1 MIILDKSNL
10 LCSVLTKTKDDPLFK
25 SEMTFPGLRLC
36 YIVQG
41 DAVWKIN
48 GFEHH
53 VKTGDI
59 VAFDEMQRRCFTNH
73 GATEL
78 KIFVMQFDRSA
89 FADRRYFHLFRKIIK
104 LTDCV
109 IKNQVLSV
117 MANEIFEE
125 ATLDNEGKYDML
137 SAKMTEFFI
146 KAQRL
151 LLLSDKALSEDERM
165 SEILDIIDSRAGT
178 DISLSKVAQI
188 AGFSQSAFSR
198 RFSKL
203 YGISFKRYV
212 MIKKIE
218 KAVKLL
224 KTTELKVV
232 DVAYECGFN
241 SISGFYDTFK
251 KITGTTPDKISTI
264 I

>member
-1 MIILDKSNL
+1 MIILDKNNL
-10 LCSVLTKTKDDPLFK
+10 SCSVLTKTKNDPLLK

-48 GFEHH
+48 GFEHN
-53 VKTGDI
+53 VKTGDM

-78 KIFVMQFDRSA
+78 KVFVMQFDRSA
-89 FADRRYFHLFRKIIK
+89 FADRRYFYLFRKIIK
-104 LTDCV
+104 MTDCV
-109 IKNQVLSV
+109 VKNQELSCIV
-117 MANEIFEE
+117 KDIFEE
-125 ATLDNEGKYDML
+125 ATFDSEGKYDML
-137 SAKMTEFFI
+137 SAKTTEFFI

-151 LLLSDKALSEDERM
+151 LLLTENTLNEDERM
-165 SEILDIIDSRAGT
+165 AEILDVIDSSASTG
-178 DISLSKVAQI
+178 ISLSKVAQM

-203 YGISFKRYV
+203 YGVSFKRYI

-251 KITGTTPDKISTI
+251 KITGTTPDKILTI